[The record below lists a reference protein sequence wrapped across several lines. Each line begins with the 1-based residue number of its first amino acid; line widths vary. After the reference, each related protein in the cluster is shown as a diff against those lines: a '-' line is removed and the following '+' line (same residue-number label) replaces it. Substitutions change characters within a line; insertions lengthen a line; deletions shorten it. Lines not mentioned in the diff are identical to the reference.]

1 MPLVLFCIAV
11 FLLDQLTKDII
22 SSGMHIGESIPVIP
36 NVFHITYIINRGAA
50 FGMLENQQW
59 LFIIVTVAV
68 IAAVACC
75 FKKLIHQDR
84 LVRFG
89 VALLMGG
96 AAGNLLD
103 RIRLS
108 GVVDFF
114 DFRIWPVFNVADI
127 AIVAGVILLAYI
139 LIFRSQDI

>member
-22 SSGMHIGESIPVIP
+22 SSVMHIGESIPVIP

-75 FKKLIHQDR
+75 FKKLIQQDR

-114 DFRIWPVFNVADI
+114 S
-127 AIVAGVILLAYI
+127 
-139 LIFRSQDI
+139 IF

>member
-1 MPLVLFCIAV
+1 MPLVLLCIAV
-11 FLLDQLTKDII
+11 FLLDQLTKEII
-22 SSGMHIGESIPVIP
+22 SSVMHLGESIPVIT

-75 FKKLIHQDR
+75 FKKLIHQDW
-84 LVRFG
+84 LVRLG

-96 AAGNLLD
+96 AAGNLVD

-139 LIFRSQDI
+139 LVFKSEEI

>member
-11 FLLDQLTKDII
+11 FLLDQLTKNII
-22 SSGMHIGESIPVIP
+22 SSVMYLGESLPVIP

-59 LFIIVTVAV
+59 LFIIITVAV
-68 IAAVACC
+68 IGAVVCC
-75 FKKLIHQDR
+75 FKKLAHQDM
-84 LVRFG
+84 LVRLG
-89 VALLMGG
+89 VALVVGG

-108 GVVDFF
+108 GVVDFL

-127 AIVAGVILLAYI
+127 AIVAGVVLLAYI
-139 LIFRSQDI
+139 LIFRSETI